1 MNAKNNSDVS
11 RAILRFSGYL
21 FATIALAV
29 CVFSLFMKTSLV
41 EINRIVGKTSNYDQI
56 QMKQVNLTE
65 SFDSLYY
72 YSTLLNA
79 DDIYLNRSVMH
90 NMLSIRSLQL
100 RNELDDISKDDCL
113 LYQHLSGRM
122 NGFILLKD
130 SIHLSDLEVDRL
142 RDEYVR
148 CINRNKELTRRLF
161 TVY

>member
-11 RAILRFSGYL
+11 KAILRFSGYL
-21 FATIALAV
+21 FATIVLAV

-41 EINRIVGKTSNYDQI
+41 EVNRIIGKTSNYDQI
-56 QMKQVNLTE
+56 QMKQVHLTE

-90 NMLSIRSLQL
+90 NMLSMRSIQL
-100 RNELDDISKDDCL
+100 KNELGEVTKDDCL
-113 LYQHLSGRM
+113 LYHHLSGRM
-122 NGFILLKD
+122 TGFILLKD
-130 SIHLSDLEVDRL
+130 SIHLTELEVDRL

-148 CINRNKELTRRLF
+148 CINRNKEITRRLF
-161 TVY
+161 TGY